1 MKNTITI
8 CVVLVLLMSSCLEE
22 PGIYRL
28 LPDEDAAAIPYRVG
42 DQLSMIN
49 QDGDTIN
56 FIVTYDETEV
66 YDGYDDWDYS
76 DDTKTSIEPLP
87 WCYGRTVQ
95 LRSYADNVRL
105 AFIVLLDKRFV
116 FRWDNWGLPC
126 MLDGETQTISVN
138 GATYENVFV
147 RQEYNA
153 ETGEPLY
160 QWYYCE
166 SVGLIAVRR
175 GDLSLTLVNKN
186 K

>member
-87 WCYGRTVQ
+87 WCYGEQ
-95 LRSYADNVRL
+95 YN
-105 AFIVLLDKRFV
+105 FV
-116 FRWDNWGLPC
+116 A
-126 MLDGETQTISVN
+126 MLIMS
-138 GATYENVFV
+138 A
-147 RQEYNA
+147 
-153 ETGEPLY
+153 
-160 QWYYCE
+160 
-166 SVGLIAVRR
+166 
-175 GDLSLTLVNKN
+175 
-186 K
+186 